1 VTPANFAGAYKTT
14 AEQVWAGTGIA
25 PSALLAQ
32 WANETAWGTS
42 WAGAPFNLANIENA
56 GRVIAYPSLAAFVQA
71 CIATWHNGFYS
82 RVLAAR
88 TANDQLAAI
97 VASPWS
103 AGHYGGSLAGFYAPF
118 AALFNESGGQYVP
131 TIDDIYNLLSAVNVQ
146 TLGRMEGE
154 IVTLKDLVNAVNTQT
169 LGRIEGEIVALKA
182 QIAALPGVGGGLTLA
197 QAQALAEAHDT
208 IARIEAAL
216 KGA

>member
-1 VTPANFAGAYKTT
+1 VTPAEFAGAYKTT

-32 WANETAWGTS
+32 WANETGWGTS
-42 WAGAPFNLANIENA
+42 WAGAPFNLANIENN
-56 GRVIAYPSLAAFVQA
+56 GRVVLYPSLAVFVQA
-71 CIATWHNGFYS
+71 CVATWHNGFYS
-82 RVLAAR
+82 TVLAAR

-118 AALFNESGGQYVP
+118 ATLFNESGGQYVP
-131 TIDDIYNLLSAVNVQ
+131 TIDDIYNLLNAVNTQ
-146 TLGRMEGE
+146 TLGRLEGE
-154 IVTLKDLVNAVNTQT
+154 IVALNNMVDSVNKQT

-182 QIAALPGVGGGLTLA
+182 QIAALPVGGGLTAA
-197 QAQALAEAHDT
+197 QAQALTEAHDA